1 MYYNHRIYLIIFKF
15 TLQAIHVVNEYNLK
29 A

>member
-1 MYYNHRIYLIIFKF
+1 MNYNRRIYLIIFKF

-29 A
+29 V